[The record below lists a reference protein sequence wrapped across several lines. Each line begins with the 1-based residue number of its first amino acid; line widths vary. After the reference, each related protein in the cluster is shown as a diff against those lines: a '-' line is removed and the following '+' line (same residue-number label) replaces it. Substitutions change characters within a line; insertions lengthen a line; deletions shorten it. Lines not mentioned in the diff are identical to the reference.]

1 MLAGFRYIAY
11 LCRHNMKKYS
21 IIILAVLFSLMAG
34 ASEKK
39 VNVSSPDVNGDGVV
53 NAQDLV
59 VLINYEQEKK
69 DCPKTKIVVLS
80 DPHVM
85 APELLVSKGLAWT
98 KYINAQRKMVDYSQA
113 LFDEMVARIKDEIK
127 PDLVLITGDLTK
139 DGERLSHAYVISRLD
154 ELRAA
159 GIQTLVIPGNHD
171 RGGSVDAVYYDGML
185 TTPAEVATDQ
195 WFAEHYANYGYGADS
210 DREATTLSYACE
222 PVEGLV
228 VIGIDSGT
236 DGFVPLETLYWL
248 EEKAHAATASGK
260 QVIAMMH
267 HPLIPHVTNAESL
280 VPTYVV
286 SNHDNVRKVLTNAG
300 VKLIFT
306 GHFHTS
312 DIAKDYNKEM
322 TREIYDV
329 NTGSLISYP
338 CDYREVTV
346 SSDLMEMSVA
356 TGHITSL
363 TDDDT
368 FSSTMAKKRLHS
380 SVKAA
385 VETKFKAKFGNY
397 SLIVGIMIERLA
409 GYVADAFIVHAE
421 GNEPEVDTSEIMGG
435 LALAF
440 AYYSG
445 SEDMCR
451 SMLEDKAPYGIEGR
465 ENVTDDLT
473 LHIIDRVTVEDI
485 VNMIISS
492 GVF

>member
-1 MLAGFRYIAY
+1 MPSRNLR
-11 LCRHNMKKYS
+11 LMMRK
-21 IIILAVLFSLMAG
+21 LSLLLLLLLLPMAAG
-34 ASEKK
+34 ASQKK
-39 VNVSSPDVNGDGVV
+39 VVLSSPDVNGDGVV
-53 NAQDLV
+53 NAQDVV
-59 VLINYEQEKK
+59 VLIDYYLKKK
-69 DCPKTKIVVLS
+69 DCPETKIVVLS

-85 APELLVSKGLAWT
+85 APELLASEGDAWT
-98 KYINAQRKMVDYSQA
+98 EYMDSQRKMVDYSQA
-113 LFDEMVARIKDEIK
+113 LFDEMVARLKDEIR

-139 DGERLSHAYVISRLD
+139 DGERLSHAYVKGKLD
-154 ELRAA
+154 ELRAS

-171 RGGSVDAVYYDGML
+171 RGDNVDAVVYDGAVS
-185 TTPAEVATDQ
+185 TPAEVATDE
-195 WFAEHYANYGYGADS
+195 WFAALYADYGYGETS
-210 DREATTLSYACE
+210 EREPTTLTYACE
-222 PVEGLV
+222 PVGDLV
-228 VIGIDSGT
+228 VIGIDSGIE
-236 DGFVPLETLYWL
+236 GVLSEETLSWVTG
-248 EEKAHAATASGK
+248 KAKAAANSGK
-260 QVIAMMH
+260 HVIAMMH
-267 HPLIPHVTNAESL
+267 HPLIPHVTKAEML

-286 SNHDNVRKVLTNAG
+286 SNYDHIREALIDAG
-300 VKLIFT
+300 VKVIFT

-312 DIAKDYNKEM
+312 DIAKDYNEEM
-322 TREIYDV
+322 TGEIYDV

-346 SSDLMEMSVA
+346 SSDLMEMSVT

-385 VETKFKAKFGNY
+385 VGAKFKAKFGNN